1 MDKLFSLLLSLY
13 ELIFPKDEQL
23 LLCKQIK
30 SAHLQQ
36 LVNRTFT
43 DTQPSFFAPFPYKH
57 RYVYT
62 LIRTAKYYG
71 YIHAPVVLGQA
82 LAPFLSE
89 EIAEKNM
96 YEEYLKPVLIPIP
109 LHRKKYRERGYNQVE
124 RIAQALI
131 NAMESKNVTLDTST
145 LIRIKN
151 TPSQAHQKSKTARVK
166 NMHQAFTVTKN
177 IKGMDIILLDDV
189 VTTGATLQSA
199 KRVLVQA
206 GAKNVLCVAVAH

>member
-1 MDKLFSLLLSLY
+1 MLHSLPFRITSYNVCYTKLL
-13 ELIFPKDEQL
+13 
-23 LLCKQIK
+23 
-30 SAHLQQ
+30 
-36 LVNRTFT
+36 R
-43 DTQPSFFAPFPYKH
+43 YKH

-166 NMHQAFTVTKN
+166 NMHHRITSYNVCYTKLLRNRLCTVSKT
-177 IKGMDIILLDDV
+177 GDIIP
-189 VTTGATLQSA
+189 
-199 KRVLVQA
+199 
-206 GAKNVLCVAVAH
+206 